1 MPVLI
6 IILLFAALIWFMFV
20 LPARR
25 RRTSH
30 AAMQDSVGLGDEVIT
45 AGGMHGIVRELQE
58 DRLRLE
64 IAPDVVVT
72 LDRRAVAAV
81 AREIEVEVD
90 HEEDEAEHE
99 EPEHEVEHDGEP
111 SERQA

>member
-1 MPVLI
+1 VAVLI

-25 RRTSH
+25 RRTAH
-30 AAMQDSVGLGDEVIT
+30 EAMQDSVGPGDEVIT
-45 AGGMHGIVRELQE
+45 AGGLHGVVRELAD
-58 DRLRLE
+58 DRLQLE

-72 LDRRAVAAV
+72 LDRRAIAAV

-90 HEEDEAEHE
+90 HEEDEAEAE
-99 EPEHEVEHDGEP
+99 QDDPGQDDEPAKRE
-111 SERQA
+111 A

>member
-1 MPVLI
+1 VAVLI

-25 RRTSH
+25 RRSAH
-30 AAMQDSVGLGDEVIT
+30 EAMQDSVGVGDEVIT
-45 AGGMHGIVRELQE
+45 AGGMHGTVRQLDD

-64 IAPDVVVT
+64 IAPEVIVT

-81 AREIEVEVD
+81 AREIEVEVE
-90 HEEDEAEHE
+90 HEEDEAEP
-99 EPEHEVEHDGEP
+99 EPADGDEA
-111 SERQA
+111 ERGA